1 MTTSVGTLEISGIAH
16 GPMLTLSLRGMA
28 ELRDAQPLRDE
39 FLHWHKSAVEAH
51 AREVRVD
58 VRAVDFMNSTALSA
72 FVGWIAEVQKLASDR
87 RYCIHFEATQKRRW
101 QRSSLHAIASF
112 APEHVSVSYS

>member
-1 MTTSVGTLEISGIAH
+1 MTSVGTLEIDGFSQGSLFTV
-16 GPMLTLSLRGMA
+16 MLKGAA
-28 ELRDAQPLRDE
+28 ELRDAQPLRDP
-39 FLHWHKSAVEAH
+39 FLRWHKSAVEAH

-72 FVGWIAEVQKLASDR
+72 FIGWVAEIMKLADEQ
-87 RYCIHFEATQKRRW
+87 RYQIRFEATQKRRW
-101 QRSSLHAIASF
+101 QRSSLHAIACF